1 MTMTKQSQQA
11 RRQALESLLRGGMD
25 LAARWLPKGAAEL
38 EKRTRQTEKLVED
51 FRQRRRQA
59 AALVPRKARLLW
71 LLPLPLIP
79 ATVIA
84 LSSGQLS
91 AFLANAGAY
100 SLFLVGAMLARRGFQ
115 QEVLQQRLRFQAAG
129 RWPFKTLGA
138 VTVALATALTAWAG
152 AGHAQPT
159 ALAFGAG
166 AFVAFVLL
174 YGLDPRRQ
182 AAVAQSRDANVQGV
196 SAALQQAEQKI
207 LTIEQ
212 ACGRIDPPEL
222 RQRLVRISALA
233 RDILTQIAR
242 DPRDLRRAR
251 KFLNTYLDGAQRVVS
266 GFAEAHANGRAQ
278 LLEENFRRV
287 LVTIEEV
294 FEQQYQRLLENDLRD
309 LDVQMEVL
317 ETQLKREGLN

>member
-1 MTMTKQSQQA
+1 MMKGSRPTWRST
-11 RRQALESLLRGGMD
+11 LESLLRGGAE
-25 LAARWLPKGAAEL
+25 LAARCLPKGAAEL
-38 EKRTRQTEKLVED
+38 EKRTRQTEKLVKD
-51 FRQRRRQA
+51 LRQRRRQA

-84 LSSGQLS
+84 LSSGQLR

-115 QEVLQQRLRFQAAG
+115 QEVNQQRQRFQTAG
-129 RWPFKTLGA
+129 RFPLKTLGG

-152 AGHAQPT
+152 AGHAPPV

-182 AAVAQSRDANVQGV
+182 AAVVQRPDANFERV

-207 LTIEQ
+207 LAIEQ
-212 ACGRIDPPEL
+212 AGGRIGQPEL
-222 RQRLVRISALA
+222 RQRLTRISALA
-233 RDILTQIAR
+233 HNILAEIAR

-266 GFAEAHANGRAQ
+266 GYAEAHANGRAQ

-294 FEQQYQRLLENDLRD
+294 FEQQYQRLLENDLRE

-317 ETQLKREGLN
+317 ETQLKREGLH